1 MEHQIRTL
9 QWHSSCST
17 TSLHGLRKNYNFT
30 GILRSERH
38 FAVYVGMSVFAKT
51 RKTRKMQFIEMLH
64 ENGMSMSFHRVL
76 DISALL
82 GEAVVAQYVED
93 EVVCPPQPNCIY
105 SPIIFSWHQYV
116 HLSASKLQI
125 SR

>member
-17 TSLHGLRKNYNFT
+17 TSLHGLRKNHNFT

-51 RKTRKMQFIEMLH
+51 RKTRKRQFIEMLH
-64 ENGMSMSFHRVL
+64 ENGMSMSCDRVL
-76 DISALL
+76 EISALL

-93 EVVCPPQPNCIY
+93 EVVCPPQPDCNY

-116 HLSASKLQI
+116 HLPASKLQI